1 MESTA
6 TEPPKRRGR
15 KRKNRDL
22 ENTVECDNKK
32 RIVSTRSLRL
42 VGRFVRKEFQG
53 SGLFLGKIMSYD
65 SGLYRINYEDGDFED
80 LDSGEVKVFLVEDC
94 DMIGEWSDRKEKLD
108 ELLSVKDVNCN
119 VLKVENT
126 LEPENVNQVES
137 SLLSDQRN
145 GEAAANIVAENHD
158 NDNSDADADSSN
170 DSCEDTP
177 EQDNSLDSAPFV
189 PPPELPP
196 SSGHIGIPEEYVSHL
211 LSVHSFLRSFSVP
224 LFLYPFGLDDFVG
237 ALKCSVANTL
247 LDSIHVALLHVLK
260 RHIERLSSE
269 GSELALKC
277 MRCLDWNLLDNLTW
291 PVYLVHYLIVMGH
304 KNGPDWKEV
313 FVHALE
319 RDYYTL
325 SAGRKLIVLQILCD
339 DILDSEE
346 LRAEMDMRE
355 ESEVGI
361 DMDTSAVVKP
371 TGASR
376 RVHPRNSATSG
387 SKDREAIKSFPEN
400 FEIKPSLDSHS
411 SQVGRPVESSAD
423 EDANGDECR
432 ICGMDGLLL
441 CCDGCP
447 LSYHSRCLGL
457 SKMHMPEGSWYCPE
471 CKIKAT
477 EPNIL
482 HGTTLRGGHNFG
494 VDPYGQVFVATCDH
508 LLVLKASVDSEICL
522 RYYARHDIPRILYV
536 LYSKAEHVAT
546 YTEICRGIIQYW
558 QLPEEIVP
566 HNKMTEVG
574 VQIANEIGG
583 GVCTTHLDNLLDG
596 SVAKMTEVENTGS
609 CVTTTS
615 ATDMAVSNLM
625 NCTPEPVLCVNSSLD
640 NVTKSVQLGS
650 ADYVQEES
658 GFIVRTTI
666 KDDSTSYSG
675 LMGQPAQ
682 TNESSQQSSSNV
694 MEIVAYSTRNH
705 INNYSG
711 PSSDAP
717 REAKMSVSHLEV
729 NNRVDK
735 QLYGNSYDFCLY
747 MGSSFKTTG
756 YINSY
761 LHGDFAASAAANL
774 AILSS
779 EENHVPDRPS
789 YNRRKF
795 MSENVSLQVKA
806 FSSASMQF
814 FWPNSEKKL
823 VEIPRERC
831 SWCFSCKALVVSKR
845 GCLLNAA
852 ASNANRGAMKVLAG
866 VRPMKNGDGRLPGIA
881 TYIMFMEESLGG
893 LLNGPFVNDT
903 FRKRWRKQVEQA
915 TACNAIKIL
924 LVELEE
930 NVRTVALSGD
940 WIKLVDT
947 GSTQSSTSQI
957 AANAAGSTQKR
968 RPGRRGRKP
977 SAVVEVASDDCQ
989 DTSTDF
995 TWWRGGTLSKLMFQ
1009 RGVLPSSMIRTAARQ
1024 GGSKRI
1030 HGVHYAEGHETPKIS
1045 RQLLWRSAVEMS
1057 RNMAQL
1063 ALQVRYL
1070 DFHVRWNDLV
1080 RPEQNPP
1087 DGKGPDAEASAF
1099 RNAFICDKKSVENEV
1114 RYCIDFGNQKH
1125 LPSRIMKSVAET
1137 DQILDVG
1144 KERYWFAETR
1154 VPLYLVKEYEEKME
1168 KSKPVDMLKL
1178 QKRQRKAS
1186 RKNIFSY
1193 LARKQDII
1201 TKSNCSSCHHDVLYR
1216 DAVKCSSCQG
1226 FCHEQC
1232 ATSSTVHKNEEV
1244 EFLVTCKS
1252 CSDAQTLAH
1261 IQNSYG
1267 SPTSPLLLQGRDLPN
1282 AGTAS
1287 KSAKLVGYKRPSE
1300 SVAMV
1305 EYSSEIKPTSVSGST
1320 KKSKNKNWG
1329 LIWRKNNNEDPGV
1342 DFRLKNIILR
1352 GNPDMDLTKPEC
1364 RLCGQPY
1371 NADLMYIRCE
1381 KCEHWLHADAVELDE
1396 SNIFR
1401 LAGFKCSRCRR
1412 IKNPVCP
1419 YSNKALEDKIESK
1432 SSKLDIYEMGSNSLL
1447 SGDLTEEGPV
1457 YSAIPVKAEVG
1468 HVVADDPPVPSP
1480 FEVEGCADIPNND
1493 YGWNNSNGPHSGPR
1507 KLTVRRHIN
1516 QEKDIYSPC
1525 LPDPFQI
1532 NVPAPSEAN
1541 VLNSTGKLPVRR
1553 HTKRENN
1560 SDIYS
1565 AVNSLKVETPSPS
1578 EAKAMSSVL
1587 DSLSSDVQ
1595 WDVSNGSFDDGITL
1609 DYDGVGFDDMDF
1621 EPQTYFSFHE
1631 LLADDGS
1638 RANGNE
1644 LPEDVTV
1651 PENGALEIS
1660 YDEEEPIISIGTA
1673 MDFMPCNICSHS
1685 EPCPDLSCQMCGMWI
1700 HSHCSPWVESSSWE
1714 TNWRCGNCRE
1724 WSTTVELCVG
1734 IHSSCRSFE
1743 TNRLDLH
1750 CGSGST
1756 SRMNV
1761 GLVDD
1766 GETES

>member
-1 MESTA
+1 MESA
-6 TEPPKRRGR
+6 AAEPPKRRGR

-22 ENTVECDNKK
+22 ENTVECDSKK

-80 LDSGEVKVFLVEDC
+80 LDSGEVKGFLVEDC
-94 DMIGEWSDRKEKLD
+94 DMTGEWYERKEKLN
-108 ELLSVKDVNCN
+108 ELLSVKDVNGK
-119 VLKVENT
+119 VLKVENII
-126 LEPENVNQVES
+126 EPENANQVES
-137 SLLSDQRN
+137 SLSSDQRN
-145 GEAAANIVAENHD
+145 GEAATNIVAENHD
-158 NDNSDADADSSN
+158 NGDSNADADSSN

-177 EQDNSLDSAPFV
+177 DQDNSPHIVPFV

-269 GSELALKC
+269 GLELALKC

-304 KNGPDWKEV
+304 KNGHDWKEV

-355 ESEVGI
+355 ESEVGT
-361 DMDTSAVVKP
+361 DMDTSTVVKP

-376 RVHPRNSATSG
+376 RVHPRNLATSG
-387 SKDREAIKSFPEN
+387 SKDREAIKSFPEH

-411 SQVGRPVESSAD
+411 SQVGGPIESSAD

-457 SKMHMPEGSWYCPE
+457 NKMHMPEGSWYCPE

-477 EPNIL
+477 EPQIL
-482 HGTTLRGGHNFG
+482 QGTTLQGGHNFG

-508 LLVLKASVDSEICL
+508 LLVLKASVDSGVCL
-522 RYYARHDIPRILYV
+522 RYYTRRDIPRV
-536 LYSKAEHVAT
+536 LHALHSKAEHVAT
-546 YTEICRGIIQYW
+546 YTEICRAVIQYW

-566 HNKMTEVG
+566 CNKMTEVG

-583 GVCTTHLDNLLDG
+583 GVTHLDNMLDG

-615 ATDMAVSNLM
+615 ATDMAVSSM
-625 NCTPEPVLCVNSSLD
+625 NSIPEPVLCVNSLD
-640 NVTKSVQLGS
+640 KVAESVQLGS
-650 ADYVQEES
+650 TDNVGEGS
-658 GFIVRTTI
+658 GFIMRTTI
-666 KDDSTSYSG
+666 KDEPISNS
-675 LMGQPAQ
+675 GQPSD
-682 TNESSQQSSSNV
+682 TNESSQLCSSNATQ
-694 MEIVAYSTRNH
+694 IVVHSTRNH
-705 INNYSG
+705 VNNYGG
-711 PSSDAP
+711 PTNDAP
-717 REAKMSVSHLEV
+717 QEAKMSVSCLEL

-735 QLYGNSYDFCLY
+735 ESCGNSYDCCLY

-756 YINSY
+756 YTNNY

-779 EENHVPDRPS
+779 EENHVPDRSS
-789 YNRRKF
+789 YNRRKV

-814 FWPNSEKKL
+814 FWPISEKKL

-831 SWCFSCKALVVSKR
+831 TWCFSCKALVVSKKA
-845 GCLLNAA
+845 CLLNAA
-852 ASNANRGAMKVLAG
+852 ASNANRGAVKVLAG
-866 VRPMKNGDGRLPGIA
+866 VRPMKNGDGRLPGVA

-893 LLNGPFVNDT
+893 LLNGPFLNDN
-903 FRKRWRKQVEQA
+903 FRKRWRKQVGEA
-915 TACNAIKIL
+915 TSCNAIKIL
-924 LVELEE
+924 LLELEE

-957 AANAAGSTQKR
+957 AANATGSTQKR

-977 SAVVEVASDDCQ
+977 SAVLEVASDDCQ
-989 DTSTDF
+989 DTSMDF

-1024 GGSKRI
+1024 GGSKKM
-1030 HGVHYAEGHETPKIS
+1030 HGVHYADGHETPKIS

-1114 RYCIDFGNQKH
+1114 RYCINFGNQKH
-1125 LPSRIMKSVAET
+1125 LPSRIMKSIAEIE
-1137 DQILDVG
+1137 QILDNG
-1144 KERYWFAETR
+1144 KERYWFVETR

-1168 KSKPVDMLKL
+1168 KSKPVDMPKL
-1178 QKRQRKAS
+1178 QRRQWKAS
-1186 RKNIFSY
+1186 RRNIFSY
-1193 LARKQDII
+1193 LARKQEII
-1201 TKSNCSSCHHDVLYR
+1201 TMSNCSSCHNDILYR

-1232 ATSSTVHKNEEV
+1232 AISSTVHKNEEV
-1244 EFLVTCKS
+1244 ELLVTCKS
-1252 CSDAQTLAH
+1252 CSDAQALAH
-1261 IQNSYG
+1261 VQNSYG

-1287 KSAKLVGYKRPSE
+1287 KSGKLVGYKRPSE

-1305 EYSSEIKPTSVSGST
+1305 EYSSEIKSTSAST

-1329 LIWRKNNNEDPGV
+1329 LIWRKNNNEDTGV
-1342 DFRLKNIILR
+1342 NFRLKNIIPR
-1352 GNPDMDLTKPEC
+1352 GNPDMDLTEPIC
-1364 RLCGQPY
+1364 RLCTQPY
-1371 NADLMYIRCE
+1371 NSDLMYICCE
-1381 KCEHWLHADAVELDE
+1381 KCKHWLHADAVELDE
-1396 SNIFR
+1396 SNIYR
-1401 LAGFKCSRCRR
+1401 LVGFKCSRCRR

-1419 YSNKALEDKIESK
+1419 YSDKALEDKTESK
-1432 SSKLDIYEMGSNSLL
+1432 PSKLDIYEMGSNSLL
-1447 SGDLTEEGPV
+1447 SEPLMEEAPV
-1457 YSAIPVKAEVG
+1457 YSAIPMKVEVG
-1468 HVVADDPPVPSP
+1468 HVVADDPPVLSPS
-1480 FEVEGCADIPNND
+1480 EVEGCTDMRNVD

-1507 KLTVRRHIN
+1507 KLTVRRHIK
-1516 QEKDIYSPC
+1516 QEKDMYSHC
-1525 LPDPFQI
+1525 QPDPFQV
-1532 NVPAPSEAN
+1532 NMPAPSEAN

-1553 HTKRENN
+1553 HIKRENN
-1560 SDIYS
+1560 SDNYS
-1565 AVNSLKVETPSPS
+1565 AVNSLKVETSSPS
-1578 EAKAMSSVL
+1578 EAKATSSVL

-1595 WDVSNGSFDDGITL
+1595 WDVSNGSFDDGIKL
-1609 DYDGVGFDDMDF
+1609 DYDGLGFGDMDF

-1644 LPEDVTV
+1644 PAEDVTL
-1651 PENGALEIS
+1651 PENGTLEIS
-1660 YDEEEPIISIGTA
+1660 YDEEEPIISIETT
-1673 MDFMPCNICSHS
+1673 MEFVPCNICSHS

-1700 HSHCSPWVESSSWE
+1700 HSHCSPWVESSSWD
-1714 TNWRCGNCRE
+1714 TSWRCGNCRG
-1724 WSTTVELCVG
+1724 W
-1734 IHSSCRSFE
+1734 R
-1743 TNRLDLH
+1743 
-1750 CGSGST
+1750 
-1756 SRMNV
+1756 
-1761 GLVDD
+1761 
-1766 GETES
+1766 